1 VGDVEDLEDPEDQ
14 RQAQRD
20 DEQPR
25 RVGDAVDED
34 GDGCVD
40 LLFLERFFQGMRIT
54 GISRPQTRP

>member
-1 VGDVEDLEDPEDQ
+1 VGDVEDLKDAEDE

-34 GDGCVD
+34 GDGGINF
-40 LLFLERFFQGMRIT
+40 LFLSKKF
-54 GISRPQTRP
+54 P